1 MPTRRRLPAHEH
13 HLKTIP
19 GQAPPAP
26 VVRRLCEAGGLTWQY
41 REAGAELAGQRASL
55 VLLHPSPRNSVMYEP
70 WMAQLGRQRHVVAV
84 DTPGYGG
91 SDPLARPPGHLDDYV
106 GPLRALLDQVL
117 PDSRFLIYGSA
128 TGAQLGIAYAN
139 LHPDDVAH
147 LVLDN
152 AAHFDD
158 DERRSI
164 LAHYF
169 PDLTPRADGS
179 HLMALWRM
187 CAQMGEYFPWFEAN
201 ESHRISSVRPT
212 PAQLQAMFT
221 EFIAAGPHWASA
233 YRCAFEHER
242 AANVQRLTVP
252 TSLLRWEGSILL
264 RHIDRLVQHPM
275 PACLRVLNI
284 PADQIERY
292 RTMGHHFNELP

>member
-1 MPTRRRLPAHEH
+1 MPTRRRLPAQEH
-13 HLKTIP
+13 HQKTIP

-26 VVRRLCEAGGLTWQY
+26 VTRKLVDAAGLTWQL
-41 REAGAELAGQRASL
+41 REAGPELAGQRASL
-55 VLLHPSPRNSVMYEP
+55 VLLHPSPRSSVMYEP

-91 SDPLARPPGHLDDYV
+91 SDPLPRPPSHLGDYV
-106 GPLRALLDQVL
+106 GPLRTLLLQVL
-117 PDSRFLIYGSA
+117 PEGPFLIYGSA

-139 LHPDDVAH
+139 QFPGDVAH

-158 DERRSI
+158 DERRAI

-212 PAQLQAMFT
+212 PPQLQMMFS
-221 EFIAAGPHWASA
+221 EFIAAGPTWALA

-242 AANVQRLTVP
+242 AANVQRLSVP

-264 RHIDRLVQHPM
+264 RHIDRLLQHPL
-275 PACLRVLNI
+275 PACVRALNM
-284 PADQIERY
+284 PADQLERY
-292 RTMGHHFNELP
+292 RAMGHHFDELP